1 MRLLPAVG
9 ARGQKREEEYQREI
23 VTPHVG
29 GEGTRQEVP
38 AVAVEAACQRATFV
52 AKEL

>member
-9 ARGQKREEEYQREI
+9 VREQRREEDYQRGS
-23 VTPHVG
+23 VAPHVVAVG
-29 GEGTRQEVP
+29 YRQEVP
-38 AVAVEAACQRATFV
+38 AVAVEAACPRATFV